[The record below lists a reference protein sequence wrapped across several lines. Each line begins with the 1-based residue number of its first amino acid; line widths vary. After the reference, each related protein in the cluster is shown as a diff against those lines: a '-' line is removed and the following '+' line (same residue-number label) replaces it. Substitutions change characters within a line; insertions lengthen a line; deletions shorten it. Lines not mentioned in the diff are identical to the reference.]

1 MFTTA
6 QSSHL
11 KRFAEN
17 RLLQAF
23 VIIYGAV
30 WIWAAIAPKERST
43 WLLENLLVVV
53 AVGLAI
59 WICRVRPL
67 SDLSNLMVVAFLLF
81 HTVGSHYTYSLVP
94 VGDWMKE
101 AFGFERNHYDRVIH
115 FTFGFLLAYPLREL
129 LRRSQT
135 LGKRWVDVVA
145 FTVIATLSGFYEL
158 IEWGAAVVVDPKSGT
173 AFLGTQG
180 DEFDSQ
186 KDHALACTGAVIT
199 LAFTRF
205 FEKSKAARVK

>member
-6 QSSHL
+6 HSSRL

-17 RLLQAF
+17 RLLQLFA
-23 VIIYGAV
+23 VLYGAV

-53 AVGLAI
+53 AVGLMV

-67 SDLSNLMVVAFLLF
+67 SDFSNLMIVVFLTF

-94 VGDWMKE
+94 LGDWMKE
-101 AFGFERNHYDRVIH
+101 TFGFERNHYDRVIH
-115 FTFGFLLAYPLREL
+115 FTFGFLLAYPLREVL
-129 LRRSQT
+129 LRSPT
-135 LGKRWVDVVA
+135 LGRKWVDVVA
-145 FTVIATLSGFYEL
+145 FTLIATFSGFYEL
-158 IEWGAAVVVDPKSGT
+158 IEWGAAAVVDPESGT

-186 KDHALACTGAVIT
+186 KDHALACLGAVIT
-199 LAFTRF
+199 LAVTRLW
-205 FEKSKAARVK
+205 EPKSARAK